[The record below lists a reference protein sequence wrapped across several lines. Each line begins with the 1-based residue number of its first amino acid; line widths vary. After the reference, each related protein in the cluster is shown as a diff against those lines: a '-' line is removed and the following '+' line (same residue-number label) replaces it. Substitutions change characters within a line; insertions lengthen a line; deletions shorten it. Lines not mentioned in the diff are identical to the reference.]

1 MLLSYWFAVAETSTG
16 NPPPEAEGPAG
27 TEAAALDVELLE
39 PFLTLVPDAAI
50 VVDAEGVIVA
60 VNRHAETLFGYP
72 SGGLVGRPV
81 ETLVP
86 ERFRSRH
93 RHHRTAFSSSPQTRP
108 MGAGLELTG
117 RRRDGTE
124 FPIDISLAPLWDAES
139 RLVVASIRD
148 VTERRAAMAAMAQL
162 AAVVQS
168 SVDAIVS
175 VTLEGVVTSWN
186 PGAVK
191 TFGYAVDEI
200 VGRHLSVLVPD
211 DCSAETEKL
220 LEAALAGEPAEPLDT
235 QWLRRDSTRVDV
247 ALTVSPLRDSMGRS
261 LGFSA
266 MARDITAR
274 KRAEA
279 ELRSLL
285 ELERRRERQQAVTAE
300 VRLALLS
307 EAPMQD
313 VLALICDRAGEL
325 VGAAAAAVV
334 LRQDRTLQVIAGSG
348 AAALLV
354 GSTVPEDHTVAAKI
368 IAAGRPVRLASV
380 ARTPDIDQTSVGRG
394 PLGPAMG
401 APVIDDGTIRGALV
415 VGRAEGEPEFT
426 ELDIGMI
433 ETLADQA
440 SLGLELGRAHEDRER
455 FILVHERER
464 IARDLHDLVIQ
475 RLFAHGLALQSML
488 ALNPDP
494 VAAERVEAVIEG
506 LDTTI
511 REIRSTIFELGSASV
526 DSGLRAE
533 VMKVAG
539 DASQALGFRPTVR
552 FVGPVD
558 SGVPDNV
565 ATQLLAVVREA
576 LSNVARHAQS
586 STADV
591 EVRVGEGMV
600 QVVVEDTGIGY
611 RPGDRNSGVAN
622 MRRRADE
629 LGGIFDIGSRSGTAG
644 TRLRWQAPLKG

>member
-1 MLLSYWFAVAETSTG
+1 MADTSRG
-16 NPPPEAEGPAG
+16 NPPPEAEGHAQ
-27 TEAAALDVELLE
+27 TDDAALDVELLE

-50 VVDAEGVIVA
+50 VVDAEGAIVA
-60 VNRHAETLFGYP
+60 VNRHAEKLFGYP

-81 ETLVP
+81 ENLVP
-86 ERFRSRH
+86 ERLRSRH
-93 RHHRTAFSSSPQTRP
+93 RHDRAAYSSSPQTRP

-117 RRRDGTE
+117 RRHDGSE
-124 FPIDISLAPLWDAES
+124 FPIDISLAPLWDADS

-148 VTERRAAMAAMAQL
+148 VTDQRAATAAIAQL
-162 AAVVQS
+162 AAIVQS

-175 VTLEGVVTSWN
+175 VTVEGVITSWN
-186 PGAVK
+186 PGAVD

-220 LEAALAGEPAEPLDT
+220 LEAALSGEPAEPLDT
-235 QWLRRDSTRVDV
+235 EWLREDGTRVDI
-247 ALTVSPLRDSMGRS
+247 ALTVSPLRDSTGRS

-279 ELRSLL
+279 ELRSVL
-285 ELERRRERQQAVTAE
+285 EMERRRERQQAVTAE

-307 EAPMQD
+307 EASLRD
-313 VLALICDRAGEL
+313 VLALICDRACEL
-325 VGAAAAAVV
+325 VGAAAAAVS
-334 LRQDRTLQVIAGSG
+334 LRQDRALQVIAGSG
-348 AAALLV
+348 PAALLV
-354 GSTVPEDHTVAAKI
+354 GSTLRDEHSVAAQI
-368 IAAGRPVRLASV
+368 ITAGRPVRLASV
-380 ARTPDIDQTSVGRG
+380 ARTPDADEVFVERM

-415 VGRAEGEPEFT
+415 VGRDEGRPEFT
-426 ELDIGMI
+426 EVDIGMI

-475 RLFAHGLALQSML
+475 RLFAHGLALQGML

-494 VAAERVEAVIEG
+494 AAAERVETVIEG
-506 LDTTI
+506 LDMTI
-511 REIRSTIFELGSASV
+511 REIRSTIFELGSSGI

-533 VMKVAG
+533 VMKVAE

-558 SGVPDNV
+558 SGVPDEV
-565 ATQLLAVVREA
+565 ATHLLAVVREA
-576 LSNVARHAQS
+576 LSNIARHAQS

-591 EVRVGEGMV
+591 EVWVGDGMV
-600 QVVVEDTGIGY
+600 QVVVEDTGVGY

-622 MRRRADE
+622 MRGRAE
-629 LGGIFDIGSRSGTAG
+629 QLGGTFDVGPPRPGSDG
-644 TRLRWQAPLKG
+644 TRVRWQAPLSP

>member
-1 MLLSYWFAVAETSTG
+1 MG
-16 NPPPEAEGPAG
+16 KPPPEADGP
-27 TEAAALDVELLE
+27 TESEDRTLDIELLE

-50 VVDAEGVIVA
+50 VADTEGVIVA
-60 VNRHAETLFGYP
+60 VNRHAETLFAYP
-72 SGGLVGRPV
+72 SGGLVGRVV

-86 ERFRSRH
+86 ERFRSGH
-93 RHHRTAFSSSPQTRP
+93 RHHRAAYSNSPLTRP

-124 FPIDISLAPLWDAES
+124 FPIDISLAPLGDADS

-148 VTERRAAMAAMAQL
+148 VTERRAAMAATAQL

-175 VTLEGVVTSWN
+175 VTIEGVITSWN

-191 TFGYAVDEI
+191 TFGYAADVI
-200 VGRHLSVLVPD
+200 VGRHMSVLVPD
-211 DCSAETEKL
+211 DCSADTEKL
-220 LEAALAGEPAEPLDT
+220 LEAALAGEPAAPLDT
-235 QWLRRDSTRVDV
+235 EWLREDRTRVAI
-247 ALTVSPLRDSMGRS
+247 ALTVSPLRDATGRS

-279 ELRSLL
+279 ELRSVL
-285 ELERRRERQQAVTAE
+285 ESERRRERQQAVTAE

-313 VLALICDRAGEL
+313 VLALICDRACEL
-325 VGAAAAAVV
+325 VNAVAAAVLV
-334 LRQDRTLQVIAGSG
+334 REDRAIQVIAESG
-348 AAALLV
+348 AAALIV
-354 GSTVPEDHTVAAKI
+354 GSTLPEVHTVAAGV
-368 IAAGRPVRLASV
+368 IAAGHPVRVASV
-380 ARTPDIDQTSVGRG
+380 ARTSDFDESVVERV

-415 VGRAEGEPEFT
+415 VGRTEGAPEFT

-475 RLFAHGLALQSML
+475 RLFAHGLALQGML
-488 ALNPDP
+488 ALNTDP
-494 VAAERVEAVIEG
+494 ATAERVETVIEG

-511 REIRSTIFELGSASV
+511 REIRSTIFELGSATV
-526 DSGLRAE
+526 ASGLRAE
-533 VMKVAG
+533 VMRVAD
-539 DASQALGFRPTVR
+539 DASAALGFRPAVR

-558 SGVPDNV
+558 SGVPDEV
-565 ATQLLAVVREA
+565 AAHLLAVVREG
-576 LSNVARHAQS
+576 LSNIARHAES
-586 STADV
+586 PTAEV
-591 EVRVGEGMV
+591 EVGVGHGMV
-600 QVVVEDTGIGY
+600 RVVIEDTGIGY
-611 RPGDRNSGVAN
+611 RPGDRSSGVAN
-622 MRRRADE
+622 MQGRADQ
-629 LGGIFDIGSRSGTAG
+629 LGGTFEIGPQASGSAG
-644 TRLRWQAPLKG
+644 TRLRWEAPLSG